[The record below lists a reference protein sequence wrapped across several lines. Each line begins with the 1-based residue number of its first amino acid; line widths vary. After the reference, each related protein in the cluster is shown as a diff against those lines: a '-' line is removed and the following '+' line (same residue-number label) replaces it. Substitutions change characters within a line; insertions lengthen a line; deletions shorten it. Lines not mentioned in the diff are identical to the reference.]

1 MGPPLGHLPSWG
13 PLECTPGPQ
22 AWTQAG
28 GPARPV
34 EQTAPPGG
42 RTQAGTLTTAGTGQS
57 RGTLSLPRPQGPH
70 RSWLVCPGARS
81 PLGSAP
87 RPLLQFWDSPFFKSR
102 RFEVHGSPVKQEEDT
117 SQAGCGE
124 GTRMHTHEYAHA
136 PTHTHRYTHRW
147 EFWADDDHQ
156 PRILNHENHEG
167 SCLNPRTH
175 FGSDISAANRG
186 GLKGARAQG
195 EWPGSGTRRWSTL
208 QTPTVPAPRW
218 APQPRLGSHW
228 TSLPLSPVSLGACG
242 GQCRRPRGWGAV
254 TVHSGISGR
263 LCATPGLRWALVAAT
278 IVAGVL
284 LTSCLLCTVCCC
296 RRGRHRKRPRD
307 KEAVVLGTTG
317 LTTTTHLVQPE
328 LGNVASGPG
337 GAQQWGACSC
347 PWSMTLEAR
356 R

>member
-102 RFEVHGSPVKQEEDT
+102 RLEVHGSPVKQEEDT

-147 EFWADDDHQ
+147 EFWADNDHQ

-175 FGSDISAANRG
+175 FGSDISAGKG
-186 GLKGARAQG
+186 GLSAPRGSWDSTSTAGLLQGPAGLRAC
-195 EWPGSGTRRWSTL
+195 GSGQPTQGTPPAGTGVVRGAARSCEHPERPYTPPPGPHQWPPSQDRLHNCGAHAGLVRPLAPHLSSPSWQRREL
-208 QTPTVPAPRW
+208 EQARP
-218 APQPRLGSHW
+218 
-228 TSLPLSPVSLGACG
+228 PL
-242 GQCRRPRGWGAV
+242 
-254 TVHSGISGR
+254 
-263 LCATPGLRWALVAAT
+263 
-278 IVAGVL
+278 
-284 LTSCLLCTVCCC
+284 
-296 RRGRHRKRPRD
+296 
-307 KEAVVLGTTG
+307 
-317 LTTTTHLVQPE
+317 
-328 LGNVASGPG
+328 
-337 GAQQWGACSC
+337 
-347 PWSMTLEAR
+347 
-356 R
+356 